1 MRCTSGSV
9 SRPVAGVVLRL
20 AAAGLLEGEVHLDAE
35 PFEDGDRGDR
45 RSRVNGYHERI
56 VADVPVDDRRAQPNC
71 EFLAFVGGQPAVALT
86 VVGLG
91 LTGSRPPFS
100 TASAKTARQ
109 SWPGSL
115 SPTATAPPRAST
127 PRGS

>member
-20 AAAGLLEGEVHLDAE
+20 TAAGQLEGEVHLDAE

-56 VADVPVDDRRAQPNC
+56 VADVPVDGRRA
-71 EFLAFVGGQPAVALT
+71 
-86 VVGLG
+86 
-91 LTGSRPPFS
+91 R
-100 TASAKTARQ
+100 
-109 SWPGSL
+109 
-115 SPTATAPPRAST
+115 SPTASSSRSSVVSRSSRSPWSASA
-127 PRGS
+127 